1 MKRMAISFIFYLGVL
16 GASSPVHA
24 APQILGIIASA
35 APLRLHCIDGTCR
48 TEVSTYCLQAERA
61 TPDRHHTY
69 TAVDPSVFS
78 VLAEA
83 PDGNTV
89 RVPLA
94 LAGIRSERGYTA
106 AQIAFSDDF
115 LRQRGLKPV
124 ALAVAD
130 GGVLVPAAIVGDA
143 DPIRKGE
150 VETVVASLQ
159 PIAADVFKKHGKD
172 YEAIRIVNRLINET
186 PEHGRLAS
194 ADREHLWQ
202 NTFGE
207 NPRESVNVGMRRAA
221 DVLGYCQYRTK
232 QGRFFS
238 VRRCLENRLDGM
250 LMEINGDYW
259 RAVKP
264 GA

>member
-1 MKRMAISFIFYLGVL
+1 MQRMAISFFFCL
-16 GASSPVHA
+16 GAFSISPVVQA
-24 APQILGIIASA
+24 APQILGVIASA
-35 APLRLHCIDGTCR
+35 SPLRLHCDAGTCR

-61 TPDRHHTY
+61 TPDRHHAY

-78 VLAEA
+78 VLAKA
-83 PDGNTV
+83 ADGDTV
-89 RVPLA
+89 RVPLMI
-94 LAGIRSERGYTA
+94 AGIRSERGYTA
-106 AQIAFSDDF
+106 AQIAFPDDF
-115 LRQRGLKPV
+115 LRQRGLTPV
-124 ALAVAD
+124 ALTVAD
-130 GGVLVPAAIVGDA
+130 GGVLVPTALVGDD
-143 DPIRKGE
+143 DPIRTGE
-150 VETVVASLQ
+150 IETVVASLQ

-194 ADREHLWQ
+194 ADRESLWQ

-250 LMEINGDYW
+250 LMDINADYW
-259 RAVKP
+259 RAVQP
-264 GA
+264 GS